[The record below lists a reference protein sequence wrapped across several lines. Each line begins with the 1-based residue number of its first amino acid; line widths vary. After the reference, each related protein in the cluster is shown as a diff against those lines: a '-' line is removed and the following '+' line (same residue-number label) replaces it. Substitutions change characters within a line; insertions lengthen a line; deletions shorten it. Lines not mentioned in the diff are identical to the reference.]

1 MTSQNSFL
9 DVDSLLETQL
19 SQVDEWHQ
27 TQYVPEKGDQLL
39 TLITE
44 QHHTNFELWHE
55 EDKARDP
62 EASDSVIADV
72 KRSIDRLNQKRN
84 DKIEQIDEA
93 LLELLNQRKIKKLED
108 ARLNSETPG
117 SMIDRLSI
125 SALKIYHM
133 EEETRRPDASSEHRL
148 NCETKLHLLLEQ
160 RRDLGECLQ
169 EILEDLGSG
178 RKFLKVYRQMKMY
191 NDSSLNPVLYQKKN
205 LL

>member
-1 MTSQNSFL
+1 MNSVNLL
-9 DVDSLLETQL
+9 DVEWLLQRQL
-19 SQVDEWHQ
+19 SQVGDWHNV
-27 TQYVPEKGDQLL
+27 QYIPESGDPLYQLV
-39 TLITE
+39 TE

-62 EASDSVIADV
+62 DASDEITATV

-84 DKIEQIDEA
+84 DEIEKIDEA
-93 LLELLNQRKIKKLED
+93 LLDELRQRSVRIMAD

-133 EEETRRPDASSEHRL
+133 DEETKREDASSEHQK
-148 NCETKLHLLLEQ
+148 NCEAKLMLLQEQ
-160 RRDLGECLQ
+160 RRDLGKCLM
-169 EILEDLGSG
+169 EFLEDLVFG
-178 RKFLKVYRQMKMY
+178 RKTLKVYRQMKMY

-205 LL
+205 SR

>member
-1 MTSQNSFL
+1 MPFL
-9 DVDSLLETQL
+9 DVEWLLQRQL
-19 SQVDEWHQ
+19 SQVGEWHNV
-27 TQYVPEKGDQLL
+27 QYIPESGDPFIQLVS
-39 TLITE
+39 E
-44 QHHTNFELWHE
+44 QHHTNFDLWHE

-62 EASDSVIADV
+62 EASDSIIADV

-169 EILEDLGSG
+169 EILEDLASG

-191 NDSSLNPVLYQKKN
+191 NDSSLNPVLYQKKTP
-205 LL
+205 L